1 MAHFVSPAILTLTD
15 QGVLGVK
22 SLEADNIVGFH
33 PVRIL
38 ESAPNGVWIGG
49 LPEEVTLIT
58 VGQEFV
64 AVGQA
69 VRPVDEQSIDQA
81 AGSGGSS

>member
-1 MAHFVSPAILTLTD
+1 MDDDLDARFGGDLD
-15 QGVLGVK
+15 
-22 SLEADNIVGFH
+22 ADLARDGAQLL
-33 PVRIL
+33 VRL
-38 ESAPNGVWIGG
+38 FGG

-69 VRPVDEQSIDQA
+69 VRPIDEQSIDQA
-81 AGSGGSS
+81 TGAGGSS